1 MSKLVVTESIQLPDG
16 DYQAKLAEIESK
28 NGEYGDYFLFKFE
41 LLDAPEEVE
50 FKTVSGQVT
59 AKLTIGGKLYK
70 WLVALNGGQP
80 FTKGEEVDVN
90 DFVGKK
96 CKVII
101 ENTPGGKN
109 KDKMYAKVTNV
120 MALRK
125 NTTSESAPAAASVKK
140 AVDEEFE
147 ERPTS
152 KPAPKAAPAPAA
164 EDDDF

>member
-90 DFVGKK
+90 EFVGKK

-125 NTTSESAPAAASVKK
+125 STTSEAASAQEKK
-140 AVDEEFE
+140 TSVDEEFE
-147 ERPTS
+147 EKSTG
-152 KPAPKAAPAPAA
+152 KTAAKPAPAA
-164 EDDDF
+164 TEDDDF